1 MDTIDAKGKRMPH
14 KKTSKGFT
22 LVELIV
28 VIAILAV
35 LAMILIPNITGYIA
49 KAQESVC
56 LSNRGTLKRIY
67 SGYTILEHK
76 SVEDNT
82 VGVGFLADE
91 GYLNEAQAQSDAL
104 NRMIWRVYENGA
116 VDVFC
121 AEGEAEVAT
130 YLFHSPFDTMDHIKV
145 LTGSWEVVDG
155 VLKPTKNGENRA
167 IFEGT
172 SGTDYT
178 VEMNAVYLSGAKGQ
192 SGYGIYY
199 RASEAS
205 AISGYAFQYDPG
217 AGNAFVVREVNNG
230 KESATIQRVTMSSTM
245 GKDFD
250 ITEPH
255 DIKIEV
261 VGDKHVISVDGKK
274 VLEFVDDTFKS
285 GSVGVRTWNDSKV
298 LFDEVTVTKK

>member
-1 MDTIDAKGKRMPH
+1 MTR
-14 KKTSKGFT
+14 KKKSGGFT
-22 LVELIV
+22 LIELIV

-35 LAMILIPNITGYIA
+35 LAMILIPNITGYIT
-49 KAQESVC
+49 KTQDSVC
-56 LSNRGTLKRIY
+56 LSNRGSLKRVY
-67 SGYTILEHK
+67 AGYAILEQK
-76 SVEDNT
+76 SVADNT
-82 VGVGFLADE
+82 IGVGFLAE
-91 GYLNEAQAQSDAL
+91 AGYLSEAQSEGDAL
-104 NRMIWRVYENGA
+104 KAMVWRVFENGV
-116 VDVFC
+116 VDVYC
-121 AEGEAEVAT
+121 SVADANET
-130 YLFHSPFDTMDHIKV
+130 AYLFHSGFETMSNIKV

-167 IFEGT
+167 VFNGT
-172 SGTDYT
+172 SGTDYA
-178 VEMNAVYLSGAKGQ
+178 VEMNAIYLSGSKSQ

-199 RASEAS
+199 RATEES

-217 AGNAFVVREVNNG
+217 AGNAFVVRKVVNG

-274 VLEFVDDTFKS
+274 VLEFTDDTFQS

>member
-1 MDTIDAKGKRMPH
+1 
-14 KKTSKGFT
+14 
-22 LVELIV
+22 
-28 VIAILAV
+28 
-35 LAMILIPNITGYIA
+35 MILIPTITGYIA

-56 LSNRGTLKRIY
+56 HANRGTLKRIY
-67 SGYTILEHK
+67 SGYSILEHK
-76 SVEDNT
+76 SVADNT
-82 VGVGFLADE
+82 VGVEFLTEE
-91 GYLNEAQAQSDAL
+91 GYLTDVQAQSDAL
-104 NRMIWRVYENGA
+104 NGMIWRVYENGV

-121 AEGEAEVAT
+121 DEGEAEVAT
-130 YLFHSPFDTMDHIKV
+130 YLFHSSFDTLDKVKV

-178 VEMNAVYLSGAKGQ
+178 VEMNAVYLSGAKSQ

-199 RASEAS
+199 RATEGS

-217 AGNAFVVREVNNG
+217 AGNAFVVREVVNG
-230 KESATIQRVTMSSTM
+230 KETGTIQRVTMSSSM

-255 DIKIEV
+255 DIKIDV
-261 VGDKHVISVDGKK
+261 VGDKHVINVDGKK
-274 VLEFVDDTFKS
+274 VLEFTDDTFQS